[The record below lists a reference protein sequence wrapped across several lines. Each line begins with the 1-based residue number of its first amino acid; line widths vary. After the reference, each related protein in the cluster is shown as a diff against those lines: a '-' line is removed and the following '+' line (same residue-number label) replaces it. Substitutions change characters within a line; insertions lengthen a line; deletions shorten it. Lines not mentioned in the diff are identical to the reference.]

1 LFTPQTKHRTSIT
14 KVQAAAKPLPTWI
27 SPKEVPRME
36 NLYQK

>member
-14 KVQAAAKPLPTWI
+14 KVQAAKPLPTWI